1 MIISELFRS
10 FIASILEELLVSYI
24 YLLKSRH
31 WKSSQMMI
39 FWYLLQWHCW
49 YLLHAI
55 SFYYSPNNLRISH
68 FIYFYLDEMKLSF
81 EIVGINQIWPCVG
94 SGNNWNQYIINWS
107 KNYIHIFRKPYLNHF
122 MMICA
127 IRIHDF
133 QRFQL
138 KCILIVPNK
147 SLCYRQNDVF
157 LFCWFNNF

>member
-1 MIISELFRS
+1 
-10 FIASILEELLVSYI
+10 
-24 YLLKSRH
+24 
-31 WKSSQMMI
+31 MMI

-107 KNYIHIFRKPYLNHF
+107 KNYIHIFRKPYVNHF

-147 SLCYRQNDVF
+147 SLYYRRN
-157 LFCWFNNF
+157 LFFYFKNIFSEVWMKFCSEVLKCWLMIKKSKKEE